1 MIATQQNAPIKIL
14 LAEDDKD
21 DRFFFEE
28 ALRGISI
35 STEINTVNDGD
46 QLMDYL
52 AKTSVNIPD
61 MLFLDISMPRKNGFE
76 CLSEIKENIIY
87 SSIYVIMFS
96 TLYPR
101 DVIYESDIIKRLYN
115 MGAQDYIRKPSDFT
129 KFKDVIQLAISRAI
143 KVKNHIALEKIM

>member
-1 MIATQQNAPIKIL
+1 MIATRQNAPIKIL

-76 CLSEIKENIIY
+76 CLSEIKENIIF

-115 MGAQDYIRKPSDFT
+115 MGAQDYIRKPSDFS

-143 KVKNHIALEKIM
+143 KVKNHIGLERMM

>member
-28 ALRGISI
+28 ALKGISI
-35 STEINTVNDGD
+35 STEINTVNDGV

-52 AKTSVNIPD
+52 ATISVNMPD
-61 MLFLDISMPRKNGFE
+61 MLFLDLSMPRKNGFE
-76 CLSEIKENIIY
+76 CLLEIKENIKLR
-87 SSIYVIMFS
+87 SIYVIMFS

-101 DVIYESDIIKRLYN
+101 DVIYESDIIKRLYS
-115 MGAQDYIRKPSDFT
+115 MGAQDYIRKPNDFS

-143 KVKNHIALEKIM
+143 KVKYHMSLEKMM